1 MGMKSL
7 GRLFPKGYDYFMKPL
22 EKKRFKK
29 IRIELLSKAKGYVL
43 EVGSGTGINFNLYNS
58 VEKVVAIEPSSYMIE
73 RAQQRL
79 NKSTIEIEM
88 IQASAEKMPFA
99 DNTFDTVVATL
110 VLCTIPNPQQALNEM
125 VRVCKPD
132 GKILFFEHV
141 KLDNQFLAA
150 LQEWLTPAWKK
161 ICDGCCLNR
170 DTLALIKNYPLK
182 INQLNYY
189 YKGLFITVETIK
201 PSPYLNS

>member
-1 MGMKSL
+1 M
-7 GRLFPKGYDYFMKPL
+7 RPL

-29 IRIELLSKAKGYVL
+29 IRIELLSKATGYVL
-43 EVGSGTGINFNLYNS
+43 EVGSGTGINFNLYDS
-58 VEKVVAIEPSSYMIE
+58 VEKVVAIEPSLYMME
-73 RAQQRL
+73 RAQQRV
-79 NKSTIEIEM
+79 KQSSIEIEM
-88 IQASAEKMPFA
+88 IQATAEQLPFP

-110 VLCTIPNPQQALNEM
+110 VLCTIPNPHQALKEM

-141 KLDNQFLAA
+141 KMDNQFLAA

-170 DTLALIKNYPLK
+170 DTLSLIKNCPLLIIK
-182 INQLNYY
+182 LNDYY
-189 YKGLFITVETIK
+189 NGLFISVETIK
-201 PSPYLNS
+201 PSPSQILS

>member
-1 MGMKSL
+1 
-7 GRLFPKGYDYFMKPL
+7 MKPL

-29 IRIELLSKAKGYVL
+29 IRIELLSKAKGYIL

-58 VEKVVAIEPSSYMIE
+58 VEKVVAIEPSSFMIE

-79 NKSTIEIEM
+79 NKSTIEIEI
-88 IQASAEKMPFA
+88 IQANAEKLPFA

-141 KLDNQFLAA
+141 KMDNQFLAA

-170 DTLALIKNYPLK
+170 DTLSLIKNYSLI
-182 INQLNYY
+182 INELNYY
-189 YKGLFITVETIK
+189 YKGLFIAVETIK